1 MVTIFLARLGLCS
14 FSTMSSLRVSL
25 DLVRPGFNHEV
36 RPEVRPGFNH
46 ELRLDLVLTMRLD
59 LRLDPQG
66 EFRPG

>member
-1 MVTIFLARLGLCS
+1 M
-14 FSTMSSLRVSL
+14 SL

-66 EFRPG
+66 EFRPGFNMASRVGPPG